1 VVFNV
6 KQIKNW
12 STFYEAEEGTRPTLV
27 VEITSPGT
35 RGTDLEDKLVEYE
48 QAELAYYVI
57 ADSYERRGKTYSR
70 LFGYEL
76 TATGYQPI
84 KPNEQDW
91 LWLEPVQV
99 WLAWQGDKLVCYNR
113 QGELIRNYAGEH
125 QARREAE
132 AHAEAEAKRAETEA
146 KRAEAEAK
154 RAEAEAKRAEAET
167 KRAEAERQAKLEAET
182 RANQT
187 EIVVKRNM
195 AQNMLKQGLSINMIA
210 QITSLSITEIEDL
223 KKEQDM
229 HKS

>member
-1 VVFNV
+1 
-6 KQIKNW
+6 
-12 STFYEAEEGTRPTLV
+12 
-27 VEITSPGT
+27 
-35 RGTDLEDKLVEYE
+35 
-48 QAELAYYVI
+48 VI

-70 LFGYEL
+70 LLGYKL

-99 WLAWQGDKLVCYNR
+99 WLAWQGDKLVCYNK

-132 AHAEAEAKRAETEA
+132 AHAEAEAKRAEAEHQA
-146 KRAEAEAK
+146 RREAEAH
-154 RAEAEAKRAEAET
+154 AEAET

-195 AQNMLKQGLSINMIA
+195 AQNMLKQGLSIDLIV
-210 QITSLSITEIEDL
+210 QITGLSVTEIERL
-223 KKEQDM
+223 SEAK
-229 HKS
+229 